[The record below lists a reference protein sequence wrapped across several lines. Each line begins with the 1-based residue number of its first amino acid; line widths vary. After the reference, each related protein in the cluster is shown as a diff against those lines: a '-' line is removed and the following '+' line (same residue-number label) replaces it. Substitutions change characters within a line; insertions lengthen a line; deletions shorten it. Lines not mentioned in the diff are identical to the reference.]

1 MASTFQSHQKTAVL
15 VITTHGDIKVEFSST
30 TELHPIMIHPI
41 MTAEP
46 DGMDIVLLQT
56 AACGIVNMVPP
67 INVVSYTKTIR
78 DAIKTSEFNENTTK
92 SDMMSIA
99 ERVKVEIM
107 QIDNQPA
114 DVAREISSKNTN
126 FSEDPQTIDYHHH
139 NNKFYNI
146 YGDKNIV
153 DKRFSRAN
161 KLTKPGSRD
170 LKVNLLGAPNEDLMN
185 TLNPHISSLRNSHKR
200 HEPSVLYMRNII
212 KELQKRGITKLLIFD
227 FTCSVIENDVSDRV
241 TRHTRRSFMKGG
253 GTAPR
258 KSRKSTGRYKK
269 PTMPSKLGGGSRK
282 RRGRML

>member
-1 MASTFQSHQKTAVL
+1 MASTFPSHQKTAVL
-15 VITTHGDIKVEFSST
+15 VITTHGDIKVEVSST
-30 TELHPIMIHPI
+30 TGLHPI

-227 FTCSVIENDVSDRV
+227 FTCSVIKNTVSKRDV
-241 TRHTRRSFMKGG
+241 RHTRRLFMYTV
-253 GTAPR
+253 GTPPIKFKR
-258 KSRKSTGRYKK
+258 STKNKSAT
-269 PTMPSKLGGGSRK
+269 PSKLGGVSRK